1 MSLTDS
7 EPNFRARASALGLAD
22 DVVQALCTNGVNTLA
37 KYAFSSAYV
46 PGNSD
51 EAPFVTAMTTALGAE
66 PTLGQLASLRR
77 LFHEAYSLTAAE
89 LKHSVERVEDM
100 PVKKLAQ
107 PERADRL
114 KRQQSKLLGIRI
126 EGKFEP
132 SDRLVDLAV
141 SLYEENRLQH
151 VELSRCTSKEQEVL
165 NSSQRE
171 DKHVAIDAS
180 GAVRIRDKE
189 HKLEADLSSD
199 MFVRLALMRRGLAFD
214 QANLLD
220 YMEHDRW
227 VEKIFDC
234 RVANQPDGYG
244 KISMQQ
250 IINADR
256 KLFVKLAEGSRS
268 GVQTTAAG
276 RPLDAIFR
284 KTMEHPDVLHLLQPL
299 PNSNASS
306 VKRSNESGADKPDA
320 KVPRPKNKGKGKS
333 KGQQGGGSLTIKMPA
348 GLEGGAP
355 GNRNNQ
361 PICFDHNLPHG
372 CKLPV
377 TKGRCRKGMHICCMK
392 NCFQTGHTFQSCPNK
407 RNN

>member
-7 EPNFRARASALGLAD
+7 EPNFRARAVALGLAD
-22 DVVQALCTNGVNTLA
+22 DVVEALCTNGVNTLA
-37 KYAFSSAYV
+37 KFAFSSAYV

-51 EAPFVTAMTTALGAE
+51 EAPFVTTMTTALGAD

-114 KRQQSKLLGIRI
+114 KRQQSKLKGIRT
-126 EGKFEP
+126 EGKLEP

-189 HKLEADLSSD
+189 HKMEADLSSD

-220 YMEHDRW
+220 YLEHDRW

-234 RVANQPDGYG
+234 RVASQPDGYS

-256 KLFVKLAEGSRS
+256 KLFVKLAEGADLASR
-268 GVQTTAAG
+268 
-276 RPLDAIFR
+276 P
-284 KTMEHPDVLHLLQPL
+284 QPQ
-299 PNSNASS
+299 
-306 VKRSNESGADKPDA
+306 ADHWMQFLGPPWSTLMFCTCCSRCQIA
-320 KVPRPKNKGKGKS
+320 LARQS
-333 KGQQGGGSLTIKMPA
+333 R
-348 GLEGGAP
+348 GLVM
-355 GNRNNQ
+355 
-361 PICFDHNLPHG
+361 
-372 CKLPV
+372 PV
-377 TKGRCRKGMHICCMK
+377 TTGLRLRSLDPRIRAKESQRVRAVDHLPSKCRLDLKAGHLETATTSPYVSTITFLMAA
-392 NCFQTGHTFQSCPNK
+392 NCP
-407 RNN
+407 

>member
-7 EPNFRARASALGLAD
+7 EPNFRARATALGLDEAD
-22 DVVQALCTNGVNTLA
+22 VQALCNNGVNTLA

-51 EAPFVTAMTTALGAE
+51 ESPFVQAMTTALGAD

-114 KRQQSKLLGIRI
+114 KRQQLKLKGIRI
-126 EGKFEP
+126 EGKLEP

-151 VELSRCTSKEQEVL
+151 IELSRCTSKEQEVL
-165 NSSQRE
+165 NSSQRD

-189 HKLEADLSSD
+189 SKMEADLSSD
-199 MFVRLALMRRGLAFD
+199 MFVRLALMRRGLALD

-220 YMEHDRW
+220 YLEHDRW

-234 RVANQPDGYG
+234 RVAGQPDGYA

-256 KLFVKLAEGSRS
+256 KLFVKLAEGTRS
-268 GVQTTAAG
+268 GVQTTGAG
-276 RPLDAIFR
+276 RPLDQIFR
-284 KTMEHPDVLHLLQPL
+284 ATMEHPDVLHLLQPL
-299 PNSNASS
+299 PTAASN
-306 VKRSNESGADKPDA
+306 KRSSDSSYDKPDT
-320 KVPRPKNKGKGKS
+320 KVPRPKTKGKGKA
-333 KGQQGGGSLTIKMPA
+333 KGQQGTGSLTIKMPA
-348 GLEGGAP
+348 GLEGGTP

-361 PICFDHNLPHG
+361 PICFDYNLPHG

-377 TKGRCRKGMHICCMK
+377 TKG
-392 NCFQTGHTFQSCPNK
+392 
-407 RNN
+407 

>member
-7 EPNFRARASALGLAD
+7 EPNFRARATALGLTD
-22 DVVQALCTNGVNTLA
+22 DLVEALCNNGVNTLA
-37 KYAFSSAYV
+37 KYAFSSSYV

-51 EAPFVTAMTTALGAE
+51 ETPFVTAMTTAIGAD
-66 PTLGQLASLRR
+66 PSLGQLASLRR

-114 KRQQSKLLGIRI
+114 RRQQSKLKGIRI
-126 EGKFEP
+126 EGQLEP

-151 VELSRCTSKEQEVL
+151 IELSRCTSKEQEVL

-171 DKHVAIDAS
+171 DKHVAIDS
-180 GAVRIRDKE
+180 TGAVRVRDRELKM
-189 HKLEADLSSD
+189 EADLSTD
-199 MFVRLALMRRGLAFD
+199 MFVRLALMRRGLALD

-220 YMEHDRW
+220 YLEHDRW
-227 VEKIFDC
+227 VEKVFDC
-234 RVANQPDGYG
+234 RTATQPAGYNG
-244 KISMQQ
+244 ISMQQ

-256 KLFVKLAEGSRS
+256 KLFVKLAEGTRS
-268 GVQTTAAG
+268 GIQTTASG
-276 RPLDAIFR
+276 RPLDAIF
-284 KTMEHPDVLHLLQPL
+284 KTTTEHPDVLHLLQPL
-299 PNSNASS
+299 PNGGT
-306 VKRSNESGADKPDA
+306 KRSNESGTEKPEP
-320 KVPRPKNKGKGKS
+320 KMPRPKNKGKGKS
-333 KGQQGGGSLTIKMPA
+333 KGQQGSGSLTIKMPA

-361 PICFDHNLPHG
+361 PVCFDYNLPHG

-377 TKGRCRKGMHICCMK
+377 SKGRCRKGLHVCCMK
-392 NCFQTGHTFQSCPNK
+392 NCFQANHTFQTCPVRKTN
-407 RNN
+407 